1 MSSTLPLDG
10 VTVIS
15 LEHAI
20 AAPLA
25 TRHLADLG
33 ARVIKIE
40 RPGSGDFAR
49 AYDKRTK
56 GLASHFVWVNRSK
69 ESLTLDLKT
78 AEARE
83 VLLSL
88 LQQADVLVQNLAPG
102 AAERLGLGYE
112 KLAAKFPRLIVCDI
126 SGYGDG
132 GPYTEKKAYDL
143 LIQSETGFLSVTG
156 TPEEMTKS
164 GISVADISAGMY
176 AYSGILAAL
185 LQRAQTGRGR
195 RVEIAM
201 IDTMAEWMGFPMYYA
216 FGGQEPPP
224 RSGASHATIFPYG
237 PFAVGDGR
245 VVMLGLQNE
254 REWKTFCE
262 QVLRRPELTE
272 DQRFVDNAHRTRHR
286 SELRALIE
294 AEFSGLSADDVVA
307 RLDDASIANAHVN
320 TMADL
325 WDHPQLASRR
335 RWTTVDS
342 PAGAIPA
349 LLPPGADDDNP
360 ARMAPIPALGEH
372 THAILA
378 ELGFDV
384 ARLRASGAV

>member
-1 MSSTLPLDG
+1 
-10 VTVIS
+10 
-15 LEHAI
+15 
-20 AAPLA
+20 
-25 TRHLADLG
+25 
-33 ARVIKIE
+33 
-40 RPGSGDFAR
+40 
-49 AYDKRTK
+49 
-56 GLASHFVWVNRSK
+56 
-69 ESLTLDLKT
+69 
-78 AEARE
+78 
-83 VLLSL
+83 
-88 LQQADVLVQNLAPG
+88 
-102 AAERLGLGYE
+102 
-112 KLAAKFPRLIVCDI
+112 
-126 SGYGDG
+126 
-132 GPYTEKKAYDL
+132 
-143 LIQSETGFLSVTG
+143 
-156 TPEEMTKS
+156 
-164 GISVADISAGMY
+164 
-176 AYSGILAAL
+176 
-185 LQRAQTGRGR
+185 
-195 RVEIAM
+195 
-201 IDTMAEWMGFPMYYA
+201 
-216 FGGQEPPP
+216 
-224 RSGASHATIFPYG
+224 
-237 PFAVGDGR
+237 
-245 VVMLGLQNE
+245 MLGLQNE

-372 THAILA
+372 TNAILA